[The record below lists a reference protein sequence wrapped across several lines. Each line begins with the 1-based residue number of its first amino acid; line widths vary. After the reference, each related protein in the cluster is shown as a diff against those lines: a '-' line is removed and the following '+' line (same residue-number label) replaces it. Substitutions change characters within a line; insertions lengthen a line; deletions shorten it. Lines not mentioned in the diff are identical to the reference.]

1 MHTIS
6 ISLTICSCQVNH
18 FTLLRYTLEEL
29 FSSQYFRYRGYH
41 EGVWPYNFSK
51 QYWEV
56 TAVRLAFVFVFQF
69 TVFFFTNLITKL
81 VPDVPNGFALKTKR
95 EKELIKSV
103 FEKKQEVKETQTN
116 IVFPPASGKTDN
128 TSRKVA
134 MNPTD
139 ILSEQAIVAPT
150 DSTSER
156 ATVAPTQRDTITKKI
171 SNLAKG
177 IFHDVTKDLPLKSGK
192 EQEGHEAKPNQT
204 DSDKEPAEVTTTDN
218 DSDPATVTPTNSAST
233 PVTVTTADGYV
244 IQPTSRNVAHAVV
257 TADAAE
263 VSVILITVLE

>member
-69 TVFFFTNLITKL
+69 TVVFFTNLITKL
-81 VPDVPNGFALKTKR
+81 VPDVPKGFALKTKR

-116 IVFPPASGKTDN
+116 IVFPPAS
-128 TSRKVA
+128 
-134 MNPTD
+134 TD
-139 ILSEQAIVAPT
+139 ILSEQATVAPT

-177 IFHDVTKDLPLKSGK
+177 IFHDVTKDLPLKRGK
-192 EQEGHEAKPNQT
+192 EQEGQPN
-204 DSDKEPAEVTTTDN
+204 
-218 DSDPATVTPTNSAST
+218 
-233 PVTVTTADGYV
+233 
-244 IQPTSRNVAHAVV
+244 
-257 TADAAE
+257 
-263 VSVILITVLE
+263 